1 MKAEHR
7 KELQT
12 NELADWMGRKLD
24 TLKTD
29 KRSWT
34 TGLVIV
40 LLVGGAIGASVY
52 FLKGTSGSSLLWGKL
67 SIASDKRDLDAA
79 SKELEKLAQENPNTR
94 VGRAAQ
100 FEVARIQYQ
109 EGVRDLASPDLRP
122 GALTK
127 LQKAR
132 ELYEQL
138 ASECKDAPQLSQE
151 ALMWIAKIDETLIN
165 ATRPEKPGEKLS
177 DIDRAIQAYQKLGQ
191 LTPETFQ
198 TKAATERAKLLQD
211 KRADFEAFYS
221 KLNEAA
227 AKPK

>member
-12 NELADWMGRKLD
+12 NELADWMGHKLD
-24 TLKTD
+24 SLKTD

-40 LLVGGAIGASVY
+40 LLVGGAIAGSVY
-52 FLKGTSGSSLLWGKL
+52 FLRGTSGSAALWGRL
-67 SIASDKRDLDAA
+67 NTATDT
-79 SKELEKLAQENPNTR
+79 KELEKLAQEHPNTR
-94 VGRAAQ
+94 VGRAAL

-109 EGVRDLASPDLRP
+109 EGLRDLASPDLRAS
-122 GALTK
+122 ALTK
-127 LQKAR
+127 LLKAR
-132 ELYEQL
+132 EQYEQL
-138 ASECKDAPQLSQE
+138 SAECKDSPQLSQE
-151 ALMWIAKIDETLIN
+151 ALMWIAKIDEALIN
-165 ATRPEKPGEKLS
+165 ATLPEKPGEKLS
-177 DIDRAIQAYQKLGQ
+177 DIDRAIQSYQKLGQ

-198 TKAATERAKLLQD
+198 TKAAAERAKLLQD
-211 KRADFEAFYS
+211 KRADFETFYT